1 MFEVIKELFKLVYQ
15 FINSLYYIQ
24 FDILPDKNV
33 YLGNLVLTFVFILLA
48 LYLIL
53 KSIGIIR
60 ED

>member
-1 MFEVIKELFKLVYQ
+1 MFEVIKEIFKLVYQ
-15 FINSLYYIQ
+15 FINSLYYMQ

-33 YLGNLVLTFVFILLA
+33 YLGNLVLTFIFILLA

>member
-33 YLGNLVLTFVFILLA
+33 YLGNLVLTFIFILLA

>member
-1 MFEVIKELFKLVYQ
+1 MFIVIQEIFKLMYQ
-15 FINSLYYIQ
+15 FINSLYYIE
-24 FDILPDKNV
+24 FDILPDKNI
-33 YLGNLVLTFVFILLA
+33 YLGNLVLITVFILFA